1 MTAGARPLMIAGAEV
16 LVDGQPLDPELSGS
30 LVEVRVEQH
39 LLLPD
44 VAVVRLADPTLKH
57 VDSAPFDLGASL
69 AIKLSAPE
77 SSKLV
82 SAFKGRI
89 AAVEPEFGRGGAVLA
104 ARAYDASHAL
114 NRERRN
120 TTFQNMTADDIA
132 RKLAS
137 QAGLQLGTMDS
148 AGSAQPFVQQQGE
161 TDLQL
166 LWRLAAAIDFE
177 VVVEDDKL
185 HFRRAGGRPADPAV
199 KLRWGEGL
207 IAFRPRATAAA
218 QVGDVTVRGWDA
230 GSGQSVQATASPP
243 APDSRIGL
251 NGPAAKGSSN
261 VVTGHAVLDQS
272 EAESAA
278 RSIAAR
284 VSNSSIDAEGTA
296 TGNPHVR
303 AGARVDVDG
312 VGSRF
317 GGTYSVTSV
326 RHRFRGER
334 GYETHFSASGRSL
347 RGLVALMTPRER
359 GAFGASLV
367 VGVVTQTKDP
377 DQLGRVR
384 VKYPVLGEGV
394 ESWWA
399 RVASMGAGQ
408 ERGALM
414 LPVVGDEVVVGFE
427 QGDVRR
433 PYVLGALWNG
443 QAKPGTDLPQQDG
456 SYVLRSD
463 HRVAL
468 SAKDDVSIDGGRDLI
483 IETDGKVTQ
492 TARGDVA
499 VEGQRVSVKANGTLT
514 VEGQDIALKASS
526 IRLG

>member
-1 MTAGARPLMIAGAEV
+1 MTVAARPLMIAGAEV
-16 LVDGQPLDPELSGS
+16 LVDGRPLDPELSGN

-44 VAVVRLADPTLKH
+44 VAVVRVADPALKH
-57 VDSAPFDLGASL
+57 VDSAPFDIGAQL
-69 AIKLSAPE
+69 AIRLSAPE
-77 SSKLV
+77 SSALV
-82 SAFKGRI
+82 PAFKGRI
-89 AAVEPEFGRGGAVLA
+89 AAVEPEFARGGAVLA

-114 NRERRN
+114 NTVRRN
-120 TTFQNMTADDIA
+120 ATYQSMTADDIA
-132 RKLAS
+132 RKLAR
-137 QAGLQLGTMDS
+137 QAGLQLGTVEP
-148 AGSAQPFVQQQGE
+148 AGQPQPFVQQHGE
-161 TDLQL
+161 TDLRL
-166 LWRLAAAIDFE
+166 LWRLAAAADFE

-185 HFRRAGGRPADPAV
+185 HFRPAGGRPADPPV

-207 IAFRPRATAAA
+207 VAFRPRATAAG
-218 QVGDVTVRGWDA
+218 QVNDVTVRGWDA
-230 GSGQSVQATASPP
+230 GAGQSVGATVSPP

-251 NGPAAKGSSN
+251 KRSPP
-261 VVTGHAVLDQS
+261 TGNTSVIARHAVLDQA

-284 VSNSSIDAEGTA
+284 LSNASIDAEGTA
-296 TGNPHVR
+296 QGDPRVR
-303 AGARVDVDG
+303 AGARIEVEG
-312 VGSRF
+312 VGTRF
-317 GGTYSVTSV
+317 GGTYSLTSV
-326 RHRFRGER
+326 THRFRGQR
-334 GYETHFSASGRSL
+334 GYETHFTASGRSL
-347 RGLVALMTPRER
+347 RGLVGLMTPPARSD
-359 GAFGASLV
+359 FGMSLV
-367 VGVVTQTKDP
+367 VGVVTQNKDP

-384 VKYPVLGEGV
+384 VKYPALGEGV

-433 PYVLGALWNG
+433 PYVLGSLWNG
-443 QAKPGTDLPQQDG
+443 QARPGTELPQQDG

-468 SAKDDVSIDGGRDLI
+468 AAKDDVSIHGGRDLI

-514 VEGQDIALKASS
+514 VEAKDMALRATS

>member
-1 MTAGARPLMIAGAEV
+1 MSVSPTPLMIAGAE
-16 LVDGQPLDPELSGS
+16 LIVDGRPLDPELSGN

-44 VAVVRLADPTLKH
+44 VAVVRVADPALKH
-57 VDSAPFDLGASL
+57 VDSAPFDIGATL
-69 AIKLSAPE
+69 AVKLSAPE
-77 SSKLV
+77 SSSMLP
-82 SAFKGRI
+82 AFKGRI
-89 AAVEPEFGRGGAVLA
+89 AAVEPEFGRGGAILA

-114 NRERRN
+114 NRVRRN
-120 TTFQNMTADDIA
+120 ATYQNMTADDIA
-132 RKLAS
+132 RKLAT
-137 QAGLQLGTMDS
+137 QAGLQLGTVEP
-148 AGSAQPFVQQQGE
+148 AGSPQAFVQQHGE
-161 TDLQL
+161 TDLRL
-166 LWRLAAAIDFE
+166 LWRLAAAADFE

-185 HFRRAGGRPADPAV
+185 HFRRAGGRAADPPV

-207 IAFRPRATAAA
+207 VSFRPRATAAR

-230 GSGQSVQATASPP
+230 GLGQSVQATVSPP
-243 APDSRIGL
+243 APDSSIGL
-251 NGPAAKGSSN
+251 KSSPPTGN
-261 VVTGHAVLDQS
+261 SSVVPRHAVVDQA

-278 RSIAAR
+278 RSMAGHLA
-284 VSNSSIDAEGTA
+284 NASIDAEGTA
-296 TGNPHVR
+296 QGDPHVR
-303 AGARVDVDG
+303 AGARVEIQG

-317 GGTYSVTSV
+317 GGTYALTSVT
-326 RHRFRGER
+326 HRFRGRR
-334 GYETHFSASGRSL
+334 GYETHFTASGRAL
-347 RGLVALMTPRER
+347 RGLVGLMAPP
-359 GAFGASLV
+359 APADFGMSLV
-367 VGVVTQTKDP
+367 VGVVTQNKDP
-377 DQLGRVR
+377 DRLGRVR
-384 VKYPVLGEGV
+384 VKYPALGEDV

-433 PYVLGALWNG
+433 PYVLGSLWNG
-443 QAKPGTDLPQQDG
+443 QARPGTELPQQDG

-463 HRVAL
+463 HRVSL

-514 VEGQDIALKASS
+514 VEASDMALRATS